1 MRLFFDDIIGDNHR
15 YVISDGDW
23 FPGSEENPALQAT
36 STIFVS
42 RRDRETVLLEGILEC
57 RRGAVCNRCGERLEE
72 NLQSEFVYLV
82 TTRQEESLGQTDQE
96 CSDDDALVFYLRE
109 PFIEIEEILREQ
121 ALLSIPLRTLCSENC
136 KGICP
141 GCGLDL
147 NKESCRCQPDKGN
160 SPFAVLKKL
169 KNQ

>member
-15 YVISDGDW
+15 YEISDGDW
-23 FPGSEENPALQAT
+23 FPSSEENPALQAT

-42 RRDRETVLLEGILEC
+42 RRDRETVLLEGKLAC
-57 RRGAVCNRCGERLEE
+57 RRGAACDRCGERLEE
-72 NLQSEFVYLV
+72 NLHSEFVYLV
-82 TTRQEESLGQTDQE
+82 TTRLEENPGQIDQE
-96 CSDDDALVFYLRE
+96 CSDDDALVLHLRE
-109 PFIEIEEILREQ
+109 PYIEIEEILREQ

-147 NKESCRCQPDKGN
+147 NKESCRCQPDHGD
-160 SPFAVLKKL
+160 SPFAVLKNL
-169 KNQ
+169 KKQ

>member
-15 YVISDGDW
+15 YVISDGHW
-23 FPGSEENPALQAT
+23 FPSSEANPALQAT
-36 STIFVS
+36 ATLFAS
-42 RRDRETVLLEGILEC
+42 RRDRETVLLEGKLEC
-57 RRGAVCNRCGERLEE
+57 RREAACDRCGKRLEE

-82 TTRQEESLGQTDQE
+82 TTRLEESLGQTDQE
-96 CSDDDALVFYLRE
+96 CSDDDALVLHLRE

-147 NKESCRCQPDKGN
+147 NRESCRCHPDKGR